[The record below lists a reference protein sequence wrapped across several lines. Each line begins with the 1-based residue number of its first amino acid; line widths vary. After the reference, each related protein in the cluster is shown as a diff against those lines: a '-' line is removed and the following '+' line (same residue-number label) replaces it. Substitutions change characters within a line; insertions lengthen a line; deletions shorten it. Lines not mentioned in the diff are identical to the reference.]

1 MKKGWKVKIERP
13 EEVFG
18 VPEKFYTKEEVEK
31 YAKSSSMKRTQ
42 RKLTL
47 RIIELLQAKPPAKVI
62 DLGCGVGYST
72 ELLEE
77 LGFNVIGIDIL
88 DEMLKHA
95 LQKGLNV
102 KKADMRC
109 LNKHFHKE
117 EFDYIISV
125 SALQWISIRER
136 EKVAKGCYY
145 ILKPRG
151 KIGIQ
156 FYPKSEEEMLK
167 TGRIFKKS
175 GFKVEFIIDN
185 PNNPRK
191 RTIYIIAEKF
201 LICQYF

>member
-1 MKKGWKVKIERP
+1 MWRSRKIL
-13 EEVFG
+13 
-18 VPEKFYTKEEVEK
+18 YQ
-31 YAKSSSMKRTQ
+31 TQ